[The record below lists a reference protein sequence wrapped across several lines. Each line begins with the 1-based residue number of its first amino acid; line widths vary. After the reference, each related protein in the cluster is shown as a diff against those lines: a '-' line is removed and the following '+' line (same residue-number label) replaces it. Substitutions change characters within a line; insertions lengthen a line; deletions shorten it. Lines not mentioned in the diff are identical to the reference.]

1 MSKQLLRSVKMK
13 QKQIISN
20 LGKVGLI
27 TSHSLA
33 VILIGW
39 YLLIKA
45 GVVRYD
51 AADRFGI
58 FLLLSH
64 PVAGLLLMIQAVD
77 QLRQTDWNKVLLW
90 GCFVSGSIAAISGIA
105 WIQLALF
112 FSSFSGTTFG

>member
-1 MSKQLLRSVKMK
+1 MK
-13 QKQIISN
+13 QKQIISS
-20 LGKVGLI
+20 LGKVGLF

-39 YLLIKA
+39 YLLIQV

-64 PVAGLLLMIQAVD
+64 PVAGLLLLIQAID
-77 QLRQTDWNKVLLW
+77 QLRQTDWNKLLLW
-90 GCFVSGSIAAISGIA
+90 GCFVSGSIAAVSGVA
-105 WIQLALF
+105 WIQLILF
-112 FSSFSGTTFG
+112 FSSIGGTTIG